1 MDTQDFTIK
10 KLVSVSGI
18 VTNYEISYYGEP
30 IMNKNYVLVRP
41 VRDFKTVGGYI
52 QDPDEL
58 NQCIK
63 DMRYHYDRWRTLEL
77 DKILK
82 QSRLATGIRLTIIAL
97 ITGLSLEL
105 KRSGTDIVHNAEQ
118 KAKKLTPAKKI
129 EIVPWT
135 DIEKASGKG
144 LISIGDNIY
153 LIIGATLIYLYR
165 KK

>member
-1 MDTQDFTIK
+1 M
-10 KLVSVSGI
+10 
-18 VTNYEISYYGEP
+18 
-30 IMNKNYVLVRP
+30 
-41 VRDFKTVGGYI
+41 
-52 QDPDEL
+52 
-58 NQCIK
+58 
-63 DMRYHYDRWRTLEL
+63 EL

-97 ITGLSLEL
+97 ITGLSLGL